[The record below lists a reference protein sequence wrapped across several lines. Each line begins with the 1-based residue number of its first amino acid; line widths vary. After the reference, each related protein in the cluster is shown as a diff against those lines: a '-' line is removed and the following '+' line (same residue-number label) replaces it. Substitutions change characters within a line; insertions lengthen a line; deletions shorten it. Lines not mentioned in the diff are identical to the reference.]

1 MVGHSYFMASS
12 KEELQCKVE
21 FEIIPLI
28 TEYINDGI
36 LTVNDQEKEKAFDA
50 WESLQPVQIVDDE
63 DEDNIDE
70 EDE

>member
-12 KEELQCKVE
+12 KEELQCKME

-28 TEYINDGI
+28 AEYINDGI

-50 WESLQPVQIVDDE
+50 WVSLHPVQIVNNE
-63 DEDNIDE
+63 DEENIDE

>member
-1 MVGHSYFMASS
+1 M
-12 KEELQCKVE
+12 E

-28 TEYINDGI
+28 AEYINDGI

-50 WESLQPVQIVDDE
+50 WTSLHPVQIVNNE
-63 DEDNIDE
+63 VEENIDE